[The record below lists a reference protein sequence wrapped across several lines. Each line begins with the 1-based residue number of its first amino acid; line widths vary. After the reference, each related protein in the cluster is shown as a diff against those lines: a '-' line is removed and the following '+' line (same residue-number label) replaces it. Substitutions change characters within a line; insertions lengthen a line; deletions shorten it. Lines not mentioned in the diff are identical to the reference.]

1 MTDEYS
7 DLLKKATSLK
17 KSNLNEA
24 ILLIEKALKVYVPNY
39 HNEVQAIKKLADYH
53 FLNDELEKSINTL
66 IEYIET
72 YFVSNEFSMRI
83 MKIALLV
90 TKLRS
95 ILEKKKI
102 MSLDSFENQLYFYA
116 YAIQG
121 RLNNLIENKLEES
134 SKIDK
139 DTQEKLD
146 YLNSHGKKFITD
158 VDEFNNGWMNEK
170 KLIQIYDNLTKEIK
184 SKLSEVSQKFL

>member
-1 MTDEYS
+1 
-7 DLLKKATSLK
+7 
-17 KSNLNEA
+17 
-24 ILLIEKALKVYVPNY
+24 
-39 HNEVQAIKKLADYH
+39 
-53 FLNDELEKSINTL
+53 
-66 IEYIET
+66 
-72 YFVSNEFSMRI
+72 

-139 DTQEKLD
+139 DTKEKLD